1 MRSSQVSLDSQYC
14 LPENQLPHAILG
26 PQPVRPNGSLVVV
39 LASKVCDELFTSQ
52 MAECVL
58 ELHQLNK

>member
-26 PQPVRPNGSLVVV
+26 PQPVRQNGSLVVV
-39 LASKVCDELFTSQ
+39 LASKVRDELFTSQ